1 MSSAFQVER
10 TRKLLVDLKGANT
23 EAAKKERFGQYLTLT
38 FAGDPGAQAVISKIA
53 LGAERIVVNIPRGPS
68 ARTGRADSHTTTLI
82 IEWEKDLKR
91 TGEHAV
97 EQLQDY
103 LSGNWRSGEEYQFL
117 LIATDGIR
125 WRVLAPDWSKLS
137 DGILSSYHDFQLREV
152 DKFELSLETLED
164 FPYFLDRT
172 LLVTELKSATL
183 QNISNDFGDTS
194 TAFINSRDSLNKCLD
209 QIAKNPELQVAL
221 EQWRSFLSIAYGEF
235 DASPQK
241 FLVHTYLSVFAK
253 LIAYHV
259 LARTDRIDDETV
271 KAIINGTEF
280 NKYNVD
286 RVR

>member
-1 MSSAFQVER
+1 M
-10 TRKLLVDLKGANT
+10 
-23 EAAKKERFGQYLTLT
+23 
-38 FAGDPGAQAVISKIA
+38 
-53 LGAERIVVNIPRGPS
+53 
-68 ARTGRADSHTTTLI
+68 
-82 IEWEKDLKR
+82 
-91 TGEHAV
+91 
-97 EQLQDY
+97 
-103 LSGNWRSGEEYQFL
+103 
-117 LIATDGIR
+117 
-125 WRVLAPDWSKLS
+125 
-137 DGILSSYHDFQLREV
+137 
-152 DKFELSLETLED
+152 
-164 FPYFLDRT
+164 
-172 LLVTELKSATL
+172 TELKSATL

-280 NKYNVD
+280 NKCNVD